1 MPRAY
6 SQVVALLEEI
16 QLARDGIQETTEL
29 LQSVSR
35 SKAFRSD
42 MDAQLDPESI
52 YRWSVNKVHD

>member
-1 MPRAY
+1 MPRAH

-35 SKAFRSD
+35 SMTF
-42 MDAQLDPESI
+42 SI
-52 YRWSVNKVHD
+52 QRG

>member
-35 SKAFRSD
+35 SMTF
-42 MDAQLDPESI
+42 SI
-52 YRWSVNKVHD
+52 QRG